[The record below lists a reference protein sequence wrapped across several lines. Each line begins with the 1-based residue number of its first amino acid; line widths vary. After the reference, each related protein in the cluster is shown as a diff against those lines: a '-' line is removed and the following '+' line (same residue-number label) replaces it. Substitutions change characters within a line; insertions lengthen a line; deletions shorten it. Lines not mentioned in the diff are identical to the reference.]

1 MPALLG
7 VVSNFDTDLLIGLL
21 TGYVGSSGL
30 RVGYTWNAENR
41 LVGATPLAPQAGDK
55 RVEFTYDYMGRRIE
69 KKVFDWVGPDPDDW
83 AATPSLVRRFV
94 WSGWLMLMELD
105 GSNNAVRKYT
115 WGLDLAGQNGSLNSL
130 QGAGGIGGVLAVHD
144 ASSSEDYVYCYDANG
159 NVGQLVAW
167 EADYGNASGNDWHS
181 DRLVASYEY
190 DPYGD
195 IVDQDG
201 AYADANPFRF
211 STKYWDDETG
221 LGYWGRRYY
230 NPRLG
235 RWMSRDPK
243 SEDGGLNLYACCRNR
258 PTILTDAI
266 GLMPPGG
273 YPPYMEWPKEPAE
286 SKSGCCGPDIT
297 RALEHT
303 LSRFEGHFNVLS
315 EKEKYALCTQMISPR
330 TGDKHGWD
338 IEELMKWGQEGGHET
353 FNKLQAKGCGTGDC
367 AGSVKVNGQ
376 CHRAADVNY
385 LLWGKAFRLCHDNA
399 EQRWT
404 MHTQIVGVGTELV
417 TMQRS
422 WLFGDECLGGVSSFT
437 VRWDLEDAVALVRAH
452 RAGTAHVPG
461 LRKTP
466 NKVGAGTADC
476 RIAWTRAGWAGSL
489 SVSDNTCSVG
499 WCNVKCCNEKLDWGF
514 QVHVGDQTWE
524 TGRVPEQ

>member
-1 MPALLG
+1 M
-7 VVSNFDTDLLIGLL
+7 
-21 TGYVGSSGL
+21 
-30 RVGYTWNAENR
+30 
-41 LVGATPLAPQAGDK
+41 GATPLAPQAGDK
-55 RVEFTYDYMGRRIE
+55 RVEFAYDYMGRRVE
-69 KKVFDWVGPDPDDW
+69 KKAFDWVGPDPDDW
-83 AATPSLVRRFV
+83 ATTPSLVRRFV

-130 QGAGGIGGVLAVHD
+130 AGAGGIGGLLAVHD
-144 ASSSEDYVYCYDANG
+144 ADGDEDYVYTYDANG
-159 NVGQLVAW
+159 NVGQLVVYA
-167 EADYGNASGNDWHS
+167 ADVLDDGQPPQALGTDWHAN
-181 DRLVASYEY
+181 RLVARYEY
-190 DPYGD
+190 DPYGGAAN
-195 IVDQDG
+195 QNG
-201 AYADANPFRF
+201 AYADENPFRF
-211 STKYWDDETG
+211 STKYFDDETG
-221 LGYWGRRYY
+221 LGYWGYRYY

-243 SEDGGLNLYACCRNR
+243 NEDGGLNLYAYCRNR
-258 PTILTDAI
+258 PTILTDAV

-273 YPPYMEWPKEPAE
+273 YPPYMELPKETPKPAE

-303 LSRFEGHFNVLS
+303 LSRFEGYFNVLS
-315 EKEKYALCTQMISPR
+315 EKEKYALCTRMVWPG
-330 TGDKHGWD
+330 TGDEYGWD
-338 IEELMKWGQEGGHET
+338 MDELMKWGAEGGHET

-367 AGSVKVNGQ
+367 AGSVKVNGK

-399 EQRWT
+399 AKRWT
-404 MHTQIVGVGTELV
+404 MHTQIVGVGTGLE

-422 WLFGDECLGGVSSFT
+422 WLFGDECLGSVSSFT
-437 VRWDLEDAVALVRAH
+437 VKWNLEDAVALVRAH
-452 RAGTAHVPG
+452 RAVTAHVPR

-489 SVSDNTCSVG
+489 SVSDDTCSVE